1 MGLGHKA
8 TMKLLSAKH
17 APHAP
22 RAIDDVT
29 FRVFAESV
37 RDHALLM
44 LDADGSVVS
53 WNQGAQAIQ
62 GYDSPEILGQPFST
76 FYPHEAVH
84 DGLPGR
90 ELAAAA
96 RDGRFEGEGW
106 RVRKDGSRYW
116 ANVVITALRDSDR
129 VLIGYTS
136 VTRDL
141 SERREHEEHLRVSEA
156 RFRTL
161 VEGVRDY
168 AIFMLDVD
176 GNVASW
182 NAGAEQILGY
192 EAREVVGTHFSRFL
206 MPGDTVRD
214 RARREL
220 LIATAEGRFQEEAER
235 VRKDGRVFF
244 ANVVI
249 TALRDDAG
257 ELIGF
262 SKITRDLTERLRH
275 ETALRVSEE
284 RFRMLVESV
293 VDYAIITLDDEGSI
307 TSWNNGAEKI
317 TGYPA
322 REIVGKHFS
331 RLYPAEDSRANKPW
345 KQLQMARERG
355 RVYEES
361 WRMRDDGTQYWA
373 NSVIARLPLQEGAER
388 SFYMVMQDLS
398 QRRYAETLAD
408 TAQRMHE
415 FIAMLA
421 HELRNPLAPIR
432 NAVALM
438 ARLGAGDPLA
448 ESMRQTI
455 DRQSINLTR
464 IVDELLDVNRIAR
477 GQLTVEKQAIDLRD
491 VIARAVETSRPVVD
505 ARGHRLHIAI
515 ADRPIESLG
524 DPLRLAQVVVNIL
537 NNASKYTPDGG
548 DIWLTASRVSGRAE
562 IRVRDT
568 GRGLERDS
576 IDRVFDLFMQ
586 VDPSSGSALGGL
598 GVGLALVRRIVELH
612 GGTVHAASDG
622 LGKGSEFIVRLPM
635 RQASTAYVPTPEPE
649 ASDFNQFRILVADD
663 NQDAANSLGLLL
675 QTLGHDVQTVYDGPS
690 TIAAAQEHTP
700 EVVLLDIGMPVMS
713 GYDVARALRA
723 GGKPMIIVAI
733 TGWGH
738 EAAKRQSRAAGFD
751 YHLVKPVGES
761 ALIELLA
768 SIAREHQ
775 RR

>member
-1 MGLGHKA
+1 MNFESGK
-8 TMKLLSAKH
+8 K

-29 FRVFAESV
+29 FRAFVESV
-37 RDHALLM
+37 RDYALLM
-44 LDADGSVVS
+44 LDRDGKVVS

-62 GYDSPEILGQPFST
+62 GYAAAEILGRHFST
-76 FYPHEAVH
+76 FYPPDAVEA
-84 DGLPGR
+84 GLPLQ
-90 ELAAAA
+90 ELAIAA
-96 RDGRFEGEGW
+96 RDGRFEDEGW
-106 RVRKDGSRYW
+106 RVRKDGSPFL
-116 ANVVITALRDSDR
+116 ANVVITALRDPDR
-129 VLIGYTS
+129 ALIGYAS

-141 SERREHEEHLRVSEA
+141 SERRLHEEHLRLSEA
-156 RFRTL
+156 RFRSL

-168 AIFMLDVD
+168 AIFLLDVD

-192 EAREVVGTHFSRFL
+192 RAIEVIGSHFSRFL
-206 MPGDTVRD
+206 GPEATRKE
-214 RARREL
+214 RADREL
-220 LIATAEGRFQEEAER
+220 AIAAAEGRFQEEGER
-235 VRKDGRVFF
+235 VRKNGQTFF

-249 TALRDDAG
+249 TPLRNPNG
-257 ELIGF
+257 ELIGY
-262 SKITRDLTERLRH
+262 SKITRDLTERVRH
-275 ETALRVSEE
+275 EAALRASEE

-293 VDYAIITLDDEGSI
+293 VDYAIITLDDEGKI
-307 TSWNNGAEKI
+307 TSWNNGAEKM
-317 TGYPA
+317 TGYAA

-331 RLYPAEDSRANKPW
+331 RLYPTEDVRANKPW
-345 KQLQMARERG
+345 KQIQMARERG

-361 WRMRDDGTQYWA
+361 WRMRDDGTQYWS
-373 NSVIARLPLQEGAER
+373 NNVIARLPRSEGQAHT
-388 SFYMVMQDLS
+388 FYMVMQDLS

-438 ARLGAGDPLA
+438 ARLGTSDPLA

-455 DRQSINLTR
+455 DRQSVNLTR

-477 GQLTVEKQAIDLRD
+477 GQLTIEKQSIDLRD
-491 VIARAVETSRPVVD
+491 VIARAVETSRPVID

-515 ADRPIESLG
+515 ADRPIECLG

-548 DIWLTASRVSGRAE
+548 DIWLSASRVSGRAE

-586 VDPSSGSALGGL
+586 IDPSSGSALGGL
-598 GVGLALVRRIVELH
+598 GVGLALVRRILELH
-612 GGTVHAASDG
+612 GGTVHAESDG
-622 LGKGSEFIVRLPM
+622 LGKGSEFVVRLPM
-635 RQASTAYVPTPEPE
+635 RHVTKEETLPPRPVIP
-649 ASDFNQFRILVADD
+649 DFRQFRILVADD

-675 QTLGHDVQTVYDGPS
+675 QTLGHDVRIAYDGPG
-690 TIAAAQEHTP
+690 TIAIAQEHNP
-700 EVVLLDIGMPVMS
+700 EVVLLDLGMPVMS

-723 GGKPMIIVAI
+723 AQKPLIIVAI

-751 YHLVKPVGES
+751 HHLVKPVSES

-768 SIAREHQ
+768 LVAREPASKDDGS
-775 RR
+775 